1 VGDPPGSGTPPDA
14 PLPSDPE
21 ALLEVLRQYLDYLRV
36 EVSAAVNALNN
47 RLNAIADAAREL
59 SSQELGPE
67 GAREL
72 ARLRIEAERA
82 TTITNGLLHRLEGTA
97 PGAIPRISRPHPLV
111 LAPPAHVLVVE
122 DDPANRSVATR
133 LLQRAGHLVT
143 ACEDGREALE
153 VLDMGGV
160 DCVVCDVRM
169 PVLSGQGL
177 FEQVEEQ
184 LPEAA
189 ERFVFVTGDSSLPET
204 RAFLD
209 RTGQPVIAKPYESA
223 ELLGAVSLVL
233 ERTRPDAPP

>member
-1 VGDPPGSGTPPDA
+1 MDDA
-14 PLPSDPE
+14 RLPSDPE
-21 ALLEVLRQYLDYLRV
+21 ALLEVLRQYLDYLRG
-36 EVSAAVNALNN
+36 EVSTAVNALNN

-59 SSQELGPE
+59 SALELGAD

-72 ARLRIEAERA
+72 ERLRLEAERA
-82 TTITNGLLHRLEGTA
+82 TTITHGLLHRLEGTT
-97 PGAIPRISRPHPLV
+97 PGAIPRISRPDPV
-111 LAPPAHVLVVE
+111 ALAPPAHVLVVE

-143 ACEDGREALE
+143 ACEDGVEALE

-169 PVLSGQGL
+169 PLLSGQGL

-204 RAFLD
+204 RAFLE

-233 ERTRPDAPP
+233 ERTRPAGSP

>member
-1 VGDPPGSGTPPDA
+1 
-14 PLPSDPE
+14 
-21 ALLEVLRQYLDYLRV
+21 VLRQYLDYLRD

-47 RLNAIADAAREL
+47 RLNAISDAAQELSALDLGPHGVREL
-59 SSQELGPE
+59 E
-67 GAREL
+67 
-72 ARLRIEAERA
+72 RLRMEAERA
-82 TTITNGLLHRLEGTA
+82 TTITAGLLHRLEGTT
-97 PGAIPRISRPHPLV
+97 PGAVPRVSRPNPTV

-143 ACEDGREALE
+143 ACEDGTEALD

-177 FEQVEEQ
+177 FEQVEER

-189 ERFVFVTGDSSLPET
+189 ERFVFVTGDSSVPET
-204 RAFLD
+204 RQFLE
-209 RTGQPVIAKPYESA
+209 RTGQPVIVKPYESA
-223 ELLGAVSLVL
+223 ELLGAVALVL
-233 ERTRPDAPP
+233 ERTRPAGSS

>member
-1 VGDPPGSGTPPDA
+1 MGNP

-21 ALLEVLRQYLDYLRV
+21 ALLEVLRRYLDYLRG
-36 EVSAAVNALNN
+36 EVGVAVGALNN

-59 SSQELGPE
+59 SALELGPD

-72 ARLRIEAERA
+72 ERLRLEAERA
-82 TTITNGLLHRLEGTA
+82 TTITNGLLHRLEGTT
-97 PGAIPRISRPHPLV
+97 PDAIPRISRPNPIV

-122 DDPANRSVATR
+122 DDPANRAVATR

-143 ACEDGREALE
+143 ACEDGVEALE

-169 PVLSGQGL
+169 PLLSGQGL
-177 FEQVEEQ
+177 FEQVEER
-184 LPEAA
+184 LPDAV
-189 ERFVFVTGDSSLPET
+189 ERFVFVTGDASLSET

-209 RTGQPVIAKPYESA
+209 HTGQPVIAKPYDA
-223 ELLGAVSLVL
+223 GELLGAVSLVL
-233 ERTRPDAPP
+233 DRTRGGEPGRA